1 MEMSH
6 NGTKTRLRMAN
17 CIHFLI
23 RRVIQ
28 KQYCNKIKNYPS
40 LKRIDPTEVSFG
52 GIMENVHFVT

>member
-1 MEMSH
+1 
-6 NGTKTRLRMAN
+6 MAN